1 MDVGELRERITIR
14 RQSNTKNEQTGG
26 LTRSWA
32 DVASVWAKV
41 RSIDG
46 REAVI
51 GGVLQGIAHFEIT
64 VRYRD
69 DIRSADQILWGS
81 RELNI
86 HTAEDRKNTKQWLT
100 VMASTET
107 PQGA

>member
-14 RQSNTKNEQTGG
+14 RQSNTKNEETGG

-32 DVASVWAKV
+32 DVASVSARV

-51 GGVLQGIAHFEIT
+51 GGVLQGVSHFEIII
-64 VRYRD
+64 RYREG
-69 DIRSADQILWGS
+69 IRSADQIIWGS

-86 HTAEDRKNTKQWLT
+86 HTAEDRKNTRQWLT
-100 VMASTET
+100 IMASTEA